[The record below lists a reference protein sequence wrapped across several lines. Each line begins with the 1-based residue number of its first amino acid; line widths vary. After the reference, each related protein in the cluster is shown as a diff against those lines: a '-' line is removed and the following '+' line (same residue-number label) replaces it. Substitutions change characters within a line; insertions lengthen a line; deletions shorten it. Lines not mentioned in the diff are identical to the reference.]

1 MKSKN
6 KVGFFT
12 DMLRG
17 ANGGISSKR
26 VLGGFILLVLLTVI
40 VIGAVRGIESTW
52 LGEAFITM
60 EVGGF
65 ALLGISLF
73 EKKTTT
79 KQITHYGDSDE
90 CPETEETEVKEE
102 DQCL

>member
-1 MKSKN
+1 MKN
-6 KVGFFT
+6 KKEVGFFT
-12 DMLRG
+12 DMFKG

-40 VIGAVRGIESTW
+40 VIGAVSGIESTW

-60 EVGGF
+60 EVGAF

-73 EKKTTT
+73 EKKHGDHVV
-79 KQITHYGDSDE
+79 KHYGDSDE
-90 CPETEETEVKEE
+90 E
-102 DQCL
+102 DQCS